1 MAEAVRVT
9 DDIVAFVRSR
19 LAEHAENAESVH
31 YFGCG
36 EIKYDGTCNCGWPE
50 LLARDIEVKRLAV
63 DEYEMARKAEMLW
76 WDKYLASRL
85 RSDGDEAK
93 RRMEIADR
101 QELVVRYLAAAF
113 RDHADYQ
120 AEWMFGLPTRWVGG
134 QSGGGHFVLAVGPD
148 TTTA

>member
-19 LAEHAENAESVH
+19 LAEQAENAESVH

-50 LLARDIEVKRLAV
+50 LLARDIEVKQLAV
-63 DEYEMARKAEMLW
+63 DEYETAHKAQMLW
-76 WDKYLASRL
+76 VDKYLASRL
-85 RSDGDEAK
+85 LVDGDEMK
-93 RRMEIADR
+93 RRMEIADK

-113 RDHADYQ
+113 RGHADYQ
-120 AEWMFGLPTRWVGG
+120 TEWMFGLPTRWIGG
-134 QSGGGHFVLAVGPD
+134 QAGGGHFVLAVRPGR
-148 TTTA
+148 TV